1 MLSPA
6 LLIYSYNLYFIVD
19 PLTGLP
25 LPSYAGLYPPPPAP
39 GLLHGPPG
47 ADPYA
52 PPPFSY
58 PGAPTSYG
66 QSAAP
71 PPQPPT
77 NNSGLSEKLKSGF
90 GDKSHSPV
98 SSRLQVRRTDGQT
111 DRLICKNIIY
121 DK

>member
-1 MLSPA
+1 MQIITFVFL
-6 LLIYSYNLYFIVD
+6 D

-25 LPSYAGLYPPPPAP
+25 LPSYGGLYPPPPGP
-39 GLLHGPPG
+39 GLLHPPG

-66 QSAAP
+66 QSAGPVP
-71 PPQPPT
+71 PPPPT

-98 SSRLQVRRTDGQT
+98 SSRLQVRKK
-111 DRLICKNIIY
+111 DR
-121 DK
+121 